1 MLDFSKILLYNAP
14 MFGNFT
20 NGILKNNPVLVLMIG
35 LCPTLAVSTT
45 AFNALGMGLA
55 VIFVLTL
62 SNITISSL
70 RKFIPENI
78 RIPVFIVVIST
89 FVTIIDYT
97 MHAFVPDLYKNLGVF
112 VPLIVVNCIILGRA
126 EGFAY
131 KNGMFA
137 SVLDGLGSGIGFTL
151 VIFIMGSIRELL
163 GSGTFL
169 GFNVLPQGFQNN
181 PVIFMIL
188 PPGGFL
194 VIAFLM
200 GIMNHFK
207 GSQA

>member
-1 MLDFSKILLYNAP
+1 
-14 MFGNFT
+14 MFKNFT
-20 NGILKNNPVLVLMIG
+20 NGIIKNNPVLVLMIG
-35 LCPTLAVSTT
+35 LCPILAVSTT
-45 AFNALGMGLA
+45 AFNSLGMGIA

-62 SNITISSL
+62 SNFTISSIK
-70 RKFIPENI
+70 KFIPENI
-78 RIPVFIVVIST
+78 RIPVFIVIIST
-89 FVTIIDYT
+89 FVTVIDYT
-97 MHAFVPDLYKNLGVF
+97 MHAFVPELYKNLGVF

-131 KNGMFA
+131 RNGVFA
-137 SVLDGLGSGIGFTL
+137 SILDGLGSGIGFTL
-151 VIFIMGSIRELL
+151 AIFIMGSIRELL
-163 GSGTFL
+163 GSGTIL
-169 GFNVLPQGFQNN
+169 GFDVLPQGFQNN

-207 GSQA
+207 GSRA

>member
-1 MLDFSKILLYNAP
+1 MLK
-14 MFGNFT
+14 NFT
-20 NGILKNNPVLVLMIG
+20 EGIIKNNPVLVLMIG
-35 LCPTLAVSTT
+35 LCPILAVSTSVK
-45 AFNALGMGLA
+45 NSLGMGAA

-62 SNITISSL
+62 SNVTISGL
-70 RKFIPENI
+70 RKFIPKNI
-78 RIPVFIVVIST
+78 RIPVFIIIIST

-97 MHAFVPDLYKNLGVF
+97 MHAFIPELYENLGVF
-112 VPLIVVNCIILGRA
+112 VPLIVVNCIVLGRA

-131 KNGMFA
+131 KKGIVA
-137 SVLDGLGSGIGFTL
+137 SFLDGIGSGIGFTFA
-151 VIFIMGSIRELL
+151 IFLMGTIRELL
-163 GSGTFL
+163 GSGTFY

-200 GIMNHFK
+200 GIMNHLK
-207 GSQA
+207 RSQA

>member
-1 MLDFSKILLYNAP
+1 MQSR
-14 MFGNFT
+14 NFT

-45 AFNALGMGLA
+45 AFNSLGMGIA

-62 SNITISSL
+62 SNITISSI

-78 RIPVFIVVIST
+78 RIPVFIVIIST
-89 FVTIIDYT
+89 FVTVIDYT
-97 MHAFVPDLYKNLGVF
+97 MHAFIPDLYKNLGVF
-112 VPLIVVNCIILGRA
+112 VPLIVVNCIILGRV
-126 EGFAY
+126 ERFAY
-131 KNGMFA
+131 KNGVFA
-137 SVLDGLGSGIGFTL
+137 SLLDGLGSGIGFTL
-151 VIFIMGSIRELL
+151 AIFIMGSIRELL
-163 GSGTFL
+163 GSGTFF
-169 GFNVLPQGFQNN
+169 GFNVFPQGFQNN

-194 VIAFLM
+194 VIASLM

-207 GSQA
+207 GSHA

>member
-1 MLDFSKILLYNAP
+1 
-14 MFGNFT
+14 MFRNFT

-45 AFNALGMGLA
+45 AFNSLGMGIA

-62 SNITISSL
+62 SNMTISSL
-70 RKFIPENI
+70 RKIIPENI
-78 RIPVFIVVIST
+78 RIPVFIVIIST

-97 MHAFVPDLYKNLGVF
+97 MHAFVPDLYNNLGVF

-131 KNGMFA
+131 KHGVFA
-137 SVLDGLGSGIGFTL
+137 SILDGLGSGIGFTL
-151 VIFIMGSIRELL
+151 AIFTIGSIRELL
-163 GSGTFL
+163 GSGKFL
-169 GFNVLPQGFQNN
+169 GFNVLPQGFQSN

-194 VIAFLM
+194 VIASLM
-200 GIMNHFK
+200 GIMNHLK
-207 GSQA
+207 SSRA

>member
-1 MLDFSKILLYNAP
+1 MQSRD
-14 MFGNFT
+14 FT

-45 AFNALGMGLA
+45 AFNSLGMGIA

-62 SNITISSL
+62 SNITISSI

-78 RIPVFIVVIST
+78 RIPVFIVIIST
-89 FVTIIDYT
+89 FVTVIDYT
-97 MHAFVPDLYKNLGVF
+97 MHAFIPDLYKNLGVF
-112 VPLIVVNCIILGRA
+112 VPLIVVICIILGRV

-131 KNGMFA
+131 KNGVFA
-137 SVLDGLGSGIGFTL
+137 SLLDGLGSGIGFTL
-151 VIFIMGSIRELL
+151 AIFIMGSIRELL
-163 GSGTFL
+163 GSGTFF
-169 GFNVLPQGFQNN
+169 GFNVFPQGFQNN

-194 VIAFLM
+194 VIASLM

-207 GSQA
+207 SSHA

>member
-1 MLDFSKILLYNAP
+1 MQSR
-14 MFGNFT
+14 NFT

-45 AFNALGMGLA
+45 AFNSLGMGIA

-62 SNITISSL
+62 SNITISSI

-78 RIPVFIVVIST
+78 RIPVFIVIIST
-89 FVTIIDYT
+89 FVTVIDYN
-97 MHAFVPDLYKNLGVF
+97 MYAFIPDLYKNLGLF
-112 VPLIVVNCIILGRA
+112 VPLIVVNCIILGRV

-131 KNGMFA
+131 KNGVFA
-137 SVLDGLGSGIGFTL
+137 SLLDGLGSGIGFTL
-151 VIFIMGSIRELL
+151 AIFIMGSIRELL
-163 GSGTFL
+163 GSGTFF
-169 GFNVLPQGFQNN
+169 GFNVFPQGFQNN

-194 VIAFLM
+194 VIASLM
-200 GIMNHFK
+200 GIMNHLK